1 MNIQKKTAG
10 PSSKPRKAPRVDVS
24 SAGRLVPTATPPM
37 HPGREADDRPAKTTL
52 GSAGPALQSDG
63 LIRDRFH
70 LNPCCLNTS
79 HLSTIYLFTFR
90 VFCDGGVN
98 HAGRQLAARSSEGGG
113 VSLRDTST
121 LSEEEPGI
129 KLATERLIV
138 NSFRTR
144 LIIVR
149 VGGCVSKMLTDR
161 M

>member
-1 MNIQKKTAG
+1 MQSLIDCHVKTNVDIALIAALGPCSRIHHPFMNIQKKTAG
-10 PSSKPRKAPRVDVS
+10 PSSKPREAPRVDVS
-24 SAGRLVPTATPPM
+24 SAGRLVPTATPLM
-37 HPGREADDRPAKTTL
+37 HPGREADDRPAKTTP

-113 VSLRDTST
+113 VSLRDTSS
-121 LSEEEPGI
+121 LS
-129 KLATERLIV
+129 
-138 NSFRTR
+138 
-144 LIIVR
+144 
-149 VGGCVSKMLTDR
+149 
-161 M
+161 